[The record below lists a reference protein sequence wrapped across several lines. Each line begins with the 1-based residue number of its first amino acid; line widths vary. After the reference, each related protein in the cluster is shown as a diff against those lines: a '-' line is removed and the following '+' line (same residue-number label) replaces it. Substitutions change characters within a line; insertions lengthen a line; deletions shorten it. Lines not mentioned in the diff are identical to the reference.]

1 MKIKKSLFV
10 IVAVF
15 FLFLLAACGSAHTNV
30 GVDMRFGPN
39 GPHVSPHVGVDFY
52 GGGRH

>member
-1 MKIKKSLFV
+1 M
-10 IVAVF
+10 
-15 FLFLLAACGSAHTNV
+15 LLAACGSAHTNV

-39 GPHVSPHVGVDFY
+39 GPRVSPHVGVDFY